1 MNQARSP
8 RRGNLIQL
16 VLGTAVLAL
25 LAYYFWPRS
34 EEAAPPAPAA
44 PVVVA
49 KPAPAQGTGTLGPGV
64 RNVGGILLDADGNRI
79 LNSAGLPGMEPL
91 PPAKPIPIRAAP
103 NDIVGYSTDA
113 NGVSRPLRA
122 KDIRGAA
129 NAPGTYV
136 AVDMWAE
143 GGPAV
148 VTPTRPG
155 RLLTEAEV
163 EKSRAEERAREERA
177 RLQQQ
182 N

>member
-8 RRGNLIQL
+8 RRGILIQL

-34 EEAAPPAPAA
+34 EDAPPTPEPVA
-44 PVVVA
+44 PVA
-49 KPAPAQGTGTLGPGV
+49 ATAPTPTTGTAGPGV
-64 RNVGGILLDADGNRI
+64 RNVGGILLDADGKRI
-79 LNSAGLPGMEPL
+79 LNSAGLPGTEPL

-163 EKSRAEERAREERA
+163 ERSRAEERAREERA
-177 RLQQQ
+177 RQQQQ

>member
-8 RRGNLIQL
+8 RRGILVQL

-25 LAYYFWPRS
+25 LAYYFWPRT
-34 EEAAPPAPAA
+34 EEAAPPPAPAA
-44 PVVVA
+44 PVTVA
-49 KPAPAQGTGTLGPGV
+49 KPAPAPGTLGPGV

-91 PPAKPIPIRAAP
+91 PPAKPIPIKAAP

-163 EKSRAEERAREERA
+163 ERSRAEERAREERD
-177 RLQQQ
+177 RQRQQ